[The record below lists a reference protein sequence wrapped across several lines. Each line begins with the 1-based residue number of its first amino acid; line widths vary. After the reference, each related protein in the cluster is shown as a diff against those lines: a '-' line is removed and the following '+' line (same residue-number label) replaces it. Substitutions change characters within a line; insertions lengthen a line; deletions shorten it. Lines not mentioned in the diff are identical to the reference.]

1 MIPDSAMARQVQA
14 AVESEGDELADFHL
28 WRLGPGHLGAIL
40 SIATTHDHGA
50 DFYRTKLAR
59 FRTLSHL
66 TVELFH
72 KS

>member
-1 MIPDSAMARQVQA
+1 MAQKLRAM
-14 AVESEGDELADFHL
+14 VESEGDELADFHL

-40 SIATTHDHGA
+40 SVATAHNHGA

-59 FRTLSHL
+59 FRSLAHV
-66 TVELFH
+66 TVELVH